1 MRTIDL
7 HAHTTASDGSLTP
20 TELIDLA
27 VQTGLTAIAVTD
39 HDTIDGLAEAE
50 EAARRRNIEFVPG
63 VELAVEYPHGKFHM
77 LGYLIDYR
85 HPALSGRLQQVKD
98 NRARRNVLMVA
109 KMQALGLP
117 VTLEDIEAE
126 AGGGQ
131 VGRPH
136 MALVLLKKGLVSS
149 TQEAFDRYL
158 ADGALAHLPKD
169 KITVEEG
176 LNLIHAAGGLAV
188 AAHPDSFKL
197 DDATL
202 AKEMARLRAIGLDGM
217 ECYYS
222 QYAPER
228 TASYLAIAREAGLLV
243 TGGSDFHGASKPH
256 VKLGCVEGDRPAPN
270 ALLEALKEHK
280 SMRSGVQALGVQDG
294 PPEHLN
300 T

>member
-1 MRTIDL
+1 MYSIDL

-20 TELIDLA
+20 TELIALA
-27 VQTGLTAIAVTD
+27 VQTGLTAVAVTD

-50 EAARRRNIEFVPG
+50 EAARRMNIEFVPG

-85 HPALSGRLQQVKD
+85 HPTLSGRLQQVKD
-98 NRARRNVLMVA
+98 NRARRNVLMVE

-117 VTLEDIEAE
+117 VTLEDIEAA

-136 MALVLLKKGLVSS
+136 MALVLVKKGIVAT

-169 KITVEEG
+169 KITLEEG
-176 LNLIHAAGGLAV
+176 IELIHAAGGLAV
-188 AAHPDSFKL
+188 VAHPDSLKL
-197 DDATL
+197 DDAAL
-202 AKEMARLRAIGLDGM
+202 AKELARLREIGLDGV

-222 QYAPER
+222 QFSPEY
-228 TASYLAIAREAGLLV
+228 TASLLAMARETGLLV

-256 VKLGCVEGDRPAPN
+256 VKLGCVEGDRPAPT
-270 ALLEALKEHK
+270 ALLDALKERK
-280 SMRSGVQALGVQDG
+280 NNNGG
-294 PPEHLN
+294 
-300 T
+300 